1 MREVLR
7 TNDLVLLSWA
17 EATLRGAGIEPLTF
31 DAHASVIEGSIGALQ
46 RRLMVVSDDYD
57 HARRLLEDAR
67 AALRDV

>member
-17 EATLRGAGIEPLTF
+17 EATLRADGMEPLTF

-46 RRLMVVSDDYD
+46 RRLMVASDDYD
-57 HARRLLEDAR
+57 RARRLLDDAR